1 MASWTSWPR
10 RASSTGSVPATSARP
25 PVLASGT
32 ASLASIRMRM
42 GPSLLLREPGLV
54 VEFLAPTDQELGH
67 ESQRRVGAAV
77 FQRDQVIPK
86 QTEEGK
92 PIFGLVEEEQHWRAL
107 LVDPLHPG
115 RLPERLDCIRQGH
128 PCLEEFRAESL
139 CTRGRDSLP
148 PG

>member
-1 MASWTSWPR
+1 MANWTSWPR

-42 GPSLLLREPGLV
+42 GLSLLLREPGLV

-67 ESQRRVGAAV
+67 EPQRRVGAAV
-77 FQRDQVIPK
+77 FQRDQVIPE
-86 QTEEGK
+86 QTEQGK
-92 PIFGLVEEEQHWRAL
+92 PIFSLVEDEQHRRAF

-115 RLPERLDCIRQGH
+115 RLPKRLDHISQSH
-128 PCLEEFRAESL
+128 ACLEKIRV
-139 CTRGRDSLP
+139 
-148 PG
+148 